1 MFQDAF
7 IVLCQLIWLTGNF
20 LWMNGELHDEKY
32 PDEKSTYDERA
43 SQAGVLLLTSFS
55 MISAYYFIWLPA
67 QKCVAVTRGSDY
79 LDGAGDNELER
90 RDHQRKATYD
100 PLSRV
105 YDRISKD
112 AFSKMKIYNR
122 YPSMLFESWKQ
133 YENVHV
139 LLWLGKDTAWNWEWK
154 LMWLIFSV
162 PTVLIGL
169 DFLHKSLFT
178 KRLMIDHAHY
188 CAQFLWVFSNL
199 VWAYGELFLPE
210 SRDEA
215 IDFWTVSTDAK
226 KSARWYST
234 WVLLSGKISTV
245 VIDDLR

>member
-1 MFQDAF
+1 
-7 IVLCQLIWLTGNF
+7 
-20 LWMNGELHDEKY
+20 
-32 PDEKSTYDERA
+32 
-43 SQAGVLLLTSFS
+43 
-55 MISAYYFIWLPA
+55 
-67 QKCVAVTRGSDY
+67 
-79 LDGAGDNELER
+79 
-90 RDHQRKATYD
+90 
-100 PLSRV
+100 
-105 YDRISKD
+105 
-112 AFSKMKIYNR
+112 
-122 YPSMLFESWKQ
+122 MLFESWKQ